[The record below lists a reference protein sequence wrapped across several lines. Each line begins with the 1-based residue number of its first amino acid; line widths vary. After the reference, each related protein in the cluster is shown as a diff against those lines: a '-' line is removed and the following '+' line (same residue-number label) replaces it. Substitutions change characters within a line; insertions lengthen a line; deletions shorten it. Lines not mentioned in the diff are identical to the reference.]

1 LISNLAS
8 AGFLPGENMPA
19 SLNSQIGSKE
29 QYNAE
34 LVQKFFHAESRHA
47 RVIESF
53 DPDSVTASVRPA
65 IKGYDPVRKMMAGL
79 NCRCWWTCL

>member
-1 LISNLAS
+1 
-8 AGFLPGENMPA
+8 MPA

-34 LVQKFFHAESRHA
+34 LVQKVFSTLKVAMPG
-47 RVIESF
+47 VIESF
-53 DPDSVTASVRPA
+53 DPGSVTASVRPA
-65 IKGYDPVRKMMAGL
+65 IKVMTAVQKMMAGL

>member
-1 LISNLAS
+1 MLKLYLFQKINPPL
-8 AGFLPGENMPA
+8 AGFLLPGENMPA

-47 RVIESF
+47 R
-53 DPDSVTASVRPA
+53 
-65 IKGYDPVRKMMAGL
+65 GYRII
-79 NCRCWWTCL
+79 